1 MKTILDTFSKHTNLS
16 IWLMSVLA
24 LFVLFLARFV
34 VQDYADLTPFLIVPV
49 LLASWYG
56 NSKAGIGLS
65 VLIVC
70 VSLLIS
76 PKDDFIIFSN
86 LTNIV
91 INFIVYVFLSIIVTN
106 FREVHKFESNAA
118 DTDTLT
124 GVYSSRYFYTV
135 MENEILRSSRYG
147 HKLSLS
153 YIDIDDFKNI
163 NDTLGHSVGDELLID
178 VSQCLVSS
186 LRATDIVARI
196 GGDEFVCLLP
206 ETKHD
211 EAKAAFLKAE
221 ENLNA
226 KMKNKNWNVS
236 FSIGIVTFE
245 TLPNNVHEAINIA
258 DKLMYSVKNNNKNGI
273 AYKVYKVYKE

>member
-1 MKTILDTFSKHTNLS
+1 MKTILDIFSKHTNLS

-24 LFVLFLARFV
+24 LLVLFLARFV
-34 VQDYADLTPFLIVPV
+34 VQEYADLTPLLIIPV

-65 VLIVC
+65 VLIVFL
-70 VSLLIS
+70 SLLIS
-76 PKDDFIIFSN
+76 SRDEFFIFSN
-86 LTNIV
+86 ITNNIV
-91 INFIVYVFLSIIVTN
+91 NFIVYVFLSIIVTN

-124 GVYSSRYFYTV
+124 GVYSSRCFYAL

-147 HKLSLS
+147 HQLSLS
-153 YIDIDDFKNI
+153 YIDIDHFKKI
-163 NDTLGHSVGDELLID
+163 NDTLGHSVGDELLIV

-206 ETKHD
+206 ETKQG
-211 EAKAAFLKAE
+211 EAKVAFLKAE
-221 ENLNA
+221 ESLNE
-226 KMKNKNWNVS
+226 KMKNKNWDVS
-236 FSIGIVTFE
+236 FSIGMVTFE
-245 TLPNNVHEAINIA
+245 TLPNNVHEAIKIA
-258 DKLMYSVKNNNKNGI
+258 DELMYSVKNNNKNDI
-273 AYKVYKVYKE
+273 AYKVCKK